1 MFLRVYAAYKRHT
14 AEKKI
19 EGGNLYRVGFRAR
32 HGDLRASMGIH
43 HVVALAGDRGSLY
56 VYN

>member
-1 MFLRVYAAYKRHT
+1 MFLRVYAAYKCHA
-14 AEKKI
+14 AEEKI
-19 EGGNLYRVGFRAR
+19 EGSDLYRVGFCAR